1 MKKNYFMLVCLVLF
15 MAVNA
20 AAQVSSAADLY
31 GDYKFTA
38 DVEYTND
45 GLAYKEMLSG
55 DCDAK
60 IESDA
65 TYQGKI
71 SGFAGAQNAL
81 NIFKVNVADNTL
93 EIINPNYNA
102 LWNNSLMLANA
113 DADNP
118 YGVNI
123 DGNYV
128 AYNEIICTFDPST
141 KEISFPDFTVVTV
154 ANPGTDAKGTIMAT
168 YKNAKLTYVGGE
180 SEKPETPSFDWAGT
194 YTFNGTPNTMDGSE
208 FPSTFEVVVEYVE
221 ATEYLE
227 AGYVV
232 TNFMGNDVTNLNYDG
247 GIRLTVESDGKKAA
261 LANGNVHSLGGGF
274 FLKLFDVN
282 ATETPIAVTLNEDG
296 SLAMANFSVVSGE
309 YGKSEGNT
317 LVGWYENV
325 TLVKAGA
332 GGGSDTAE
340 FSWVGQHTVKAGI
353 VESYDGKEYPSE
365 FVMTVVERDGKL
377 LVTEFMGNDVNSINN
392 GGIPFAVAEDGM
404 SAEMTAGT
412 LVGGAYPEYL
422 KMYDMNATASPIAFT
437 LNSDGS
443 VKIAN
448 FFVKNWNYE
457 TGKET
462 AAVYYQD
469 LVIPA
474 AGGSEPEVPEFDWLG
489 TWEVTAGSM
498 HSYDGKEYAG
508 KFYMTIIENGA
519 ELYITQFL
527 SNDVN
532 AINYGGIP
540 FAVAADGMSAEMT
553 AGKLAGGVYPSYLK
567 LYDMNGTTSPV
578 RFTANADGTITIADF
593 LIKNFDYTTNE
604 EEYAVFYQNLVAT
617 KCPTGIDN
625 VTVEDSAVQGIFD
638 MQGRK
643 VGQIAAPG
651 LYIVNGKKV
660 LVK

>member
-20 AAQVSSAADLY
+20 AAQSLSVADLF
-31 GDYKFTA
+31 GNYKFTA
-38 DVEYTND
+38 DVEFASENYRNSYEST
-45 GLAYKEMLSG
+45 LLS
-55 DCDAK
+55 
-60 IESDA
+60 ESDVA
-65 TYQGKI
+65 IEADGQYAGRI
-71 SGFAGAQNAL
+71 IGFAGSNQKL
-81 NIFKVNVADNTL
+81 NIRAIDGNTI
-93 EIINPNYNA
+93 EMTNFNNPQ
-102 LWNNSLMLANA
+102 LWNNLYMANEKA
-113 DADNP
+113 EHPNGVYENGNWVSYPYNTEYYEYNP
-118 YGVNI
+118 
-123 DGNYV
+123 
-128 AYNEIICTFDPST
+128 ET
-141 KEISFPDFTVVTV
+141 KVITVPTFTVVTV
-154 ANPGTDAKGTIMAT
+154 SGQSVTVIAT

-180 SEKPETPSFDWAGT
+180 SEKPETPSYDWAGT

-208 FPSTFEVVVEYVE
+208 FPSTFDVVIKYVE

-232 TNFMGNDVTNLNYDG
+232 TSFMGNDVTNLNYDG

-317 LVGWYENV
+317 MVGWYENV
-325 TLVKAGA
+325 TLVKAGT

-365 FVMTVVERDGKL
+365 FIMTVVERDGKL
-377 LVTEFMGNDVNSINN
+377 LVTEFMGNDVNAINN

-448 FFVKNWNYE
+448 FFVKNLNYE

-553 AGKLAGGVYPSYLK
+553 AGKLAGGVYPSFLK

-578 RFTANADGTITIADF
+578 RFTANADGTINIANF

-625 VTVEDSAVQGIFD
+625 VTVEDSAVKGIFD